1 MTLCPVAL
9 AVGCRKCP
17 VFSVC
22 PLKGVIGD
30 YKGDKADQ
38 APKGKKT
45 SASKAKGKR

>member
-9 AVGCRKCP
+9 AVGCRKCA

-30 YKGDKADQ
+30 FKETDQ
-38 APKGKKT
+38 EKKQPLAET
-45 SASKAKGKR
+45 KREEK

>member
-9 AVGCRKCP
+9 AVGCRKCA

-30 YKGDKADQ
+30 FKPTEQEKKQQ
-38 APKGKKT
+38 AAET
-45 SASKAKGKR
+45 KREEK

>member
-9 AVGCRKCP
+9 AVSCRKCA

-30 YKGDKADQ
+30 YKETGEE
-38 APKGKKT
+38 KKKQQVAET
-45 SASKAKGKR
+45 KRDEK